1 MSKKTR
7 KVILWLAI
15 LAVAAAAVWFLFVQ
29 EKQVIFTEETAR
41 TQDIK
46 TFYTFSGNVEPDG
59 AKVYTT
65 MARSSVRKWLVEEG
79 DEVTKDTYVV
89 EYKSGTRVKS
99 PMEGTISDL
108 YLDVDDEFNPGE
120 QLFRVADYAHPKV
133 FIKVDEYDV
142 SALSKGMAVDVK
154 VLSTGK
160 VITGEIVRIAQEATV
175 SGDLAYY
182 AAEIDLPQDGTLAM
196 GLTVEV
202 LVPRESALNATT
214 VSMDAIQY
222 DDNGDPFVY
231 CYNRYDEIIEQS
243 VTLGVNNGTIVE
255 IKDGIKSGETVL
267 IPPSSD
273 FELPMMRMMRNSR

>member
-1 MSKKTR
+1 MNKKIR
-7 KVILWLAI
+7 RILLWLVI
-15 LAVAAAAVWFLFVQ
+15 LAVAASAVWYLFFQ
-29 EKQVIFTEETAR
+29 EKQIVFSEETAL
-41 TQDIK
+41 TQDIE

-79 DEVTKDTYVV
+79 DEVTKDDYVV
-89 EYKSGTRVKS
+89 EFKSGTRVKA

-108 YLDVDDEFNPGE
+108 YLDVDDEFNPGD

-133 FIKVDEYDV
+133 YIKVDEYDV

-182 AAEIDLPQDGTLAM
+182 EAEINLPQDGTLAM

-222 DDNGDPFVY
+222 DEDGKPFVY
-231 CYNRYDEIIEQS
+231 MYNRHDEIVEQN
-243 VTLGVNNGTIVE
+243 VILGVNDSHIVE
-255 IKDGIKSGETVL
+255 IKEGVKSGETIL
-267 IPPSSD
+267 IPPSGLN
-273 FELPMMRMMRNSR
+273 FPMMPMGMNH

>member
-1 MSKKTR
+1 MNKKIR
-7 KVILWLAI
+7 RILLWLVI
-15 LAVAAAAVWFLFVQ
+15 LAVAASAVWYLFFQ
-29 EKQVIFTEETAR
+29 EKQIVFSEETAL
-41 TQDIK
+41 TQDIE

-65 MARSSVRKWLVEEG
+65 MARSSVREWLVEEG
-79 DEVTKDTYVV
+79 DEVTKDDYVV
-89 EYKSGTRVKS
+89 EFKSGTRVKA

-108 YLDVDDEFNPGE
+108 YLDVDDEFNPGD

-133 FIKVDEYDV
+133 YIKVDEYDV

-182 AAEIDLPQDGTLAM
+182 EAEINLPQDGTLAM

-222 DDNGDPFVY
+222 DEDGKPFVY
-231 CYNRYDEIIEQS
+231 MYNRHDEIVEQN
-243 VTLGVNNGTIVE
+243 VILGVNDSHIVE
-255 IKDGIKSGETVL
+255 IKEGVKSGETIL
-267 IPPSSD
+267 IPPSGLN
-273 FELPMMRMMRNSR
+273 FPMMPMGMNH

>member
-1 MSKKTR
+1 MSKKIR
-7 KVILWLAI
+7 KLILWLLI
-15 LAVAAAAVWFLFVQ
+15 LAVAAAAVWYLFFQ
-29 EKQVIFTEETAR
+29 EKQIIFSEETAR
-41 TQDIK
+41 TQNIE

-65 MARSSVRKWLVEEG
+65 TTRSSVRKWLVEEG
-79 DEVTKDTYVV
+79 DEVTKDDYVV

-108 YLDVDDEFNPGE
+108 YLDVDDEFNPGDH
-120 QLFRVADYAHPKV
+120 LFRVADYAHPKV
-133 FIKVDEYDV
+133 YIKVDEYDV

-182 AAEIDLPQDGTLAM
+182 EAEIDLPQDGTLAM

-202 LVPRESALNATT
+202 LAPRESAMNATT
-214 VSMDAIQY
+214 VPMDAIQY
-222 DDNGDPFVY
+222 DEDGKPFVY
-231 CYNRYDEIIEQS
+231 CYNRHDEIVEQR
-243 VTLGVNNGTIVE
+243 VTLGVNDGHVVE
-255 IKDGIKSGETVL
+255 IKDGVKSGETILV
-267 IPPSSD
+267 PPSGFD
-273 FELPMMRMMRNSR
+273 FPMMRMGR